1 MSRPDDKQ
9 KTGII
14 DYVLALILIL
24 IIALIFIQV
33 FWRYVFNAA
42 PSWTEEIA
50 KYLFVWM
57 TFIGAAIAFRDNVHI
72 GVDFFVSV
80 LPAPVR
86 KFMSAL
92 DKILI
97 IVVSLV
103 LAVVG
108 FFWTVDSWGMLSPA
122 AGLQIALALYAALP
136 VGAILTVYY
145 GIRNKKGK

>member
-50 KYLFVWM
+50 KYG
-57 TFIGAAIAFRDNVHI
+57 IDAAC
-72 GVDFFVSV
+72 
-80 LPAPVR
+80 
-86 KFMSAL
+86 
-92 DKILI
+92 
-97 IVVSLV
+97 
-103 LAVVG
+103 VG
-108 FFWTVDSWGMLSPA
+108 LKEDGS
-122 AGLQIALALYAALP
+122 I
-136 VGAILTVYY
+136 
-145 GIRNKKGK
+145 K